1 MVEKYLNYL
10 DDGYI
15 PVHGLMLT
23 WLSNI
28 RPWSTNSLKN
38 LLCYSMDI
46 SNLYIRTLADY
57 DIPLGVIEDR
67 ERDTLNLV
75 LNNREINFLFNS
87 SELIGAIIKGEGIPK
102 GKNRSKKEIKDL
114 ITRLDN
120 LTEIPTYYLDAG
132 NLVTIPK
139 LVKSY
144 EYDVVSGNLSM
155 DIDVNFI
162 ELMYTWEET
171 EG

>member
-28 RPWSTNSLKN
+28 RPWITNSLKN

-46 SNLYIRTLADY
+46 SNLYIMSLTEY
-57 DIPLGVIEDR
+57 DIPLGSIEYKKGAII
-67 ERDTLNLV
+67 NLV
-75 LNNREINFLFNS
+75 LTNQEINFLFNS
-87 SELIGAIIKGEGIPK
+87 SELIGAIIKEEDIPK

-120 LTEIPTYYLDAG
+120 LTEIPTYYIDEDH
-132 NLVTIPK
+132 LVTIPK

-144 EYDVVSGNLSM
+144 EYDDVSGNLSM

-162 ELMYTWEET
+162 ELMYTWGET